1 MTYVIAMGSYFIPD
15 TGFDGPTVGTL
26 LVALSLALKVKDAG
40 GIDKIGDVVSDN
52 LLLTAMTAAGIYV
65 HLL

>member
-15 TGFDGPTVGTL
+15 TGFDGPTVGTIL
-26 LVALSLALKVKDAG
+26 IGLSLALKVQDAG

-52 LLLTAMTAAGIYV
+52 LVLSLMFLSSAY
-65 HLL
+65 LFFL